1 MRFFASQPRICGFVT
16 SYRRSWPVARK
27 PNRRS
32 VVVGTAWQS
41 CGIPLPITRLA
52 SYTSVRHG
60 ERRPSPNTSPRL
72 SQPALLV
79 HFFLPPATS
88 VQCIT
93 HPPHTRAGVLQC
105 PARPRHCADYNK
117 PIRLGCPKDHSAPY
131 HPPRCVF
138 RAHQRGAHSDVVRSH
153 DRVVDQ
159 MGNHHRGCVRCTCLV
174 FRDWEWRRCHS
185 AGSYRDGVGYVE
197 RPVARRRGGR
207 LSGLTQ

>member
-1 MRFFASQPRICGFVT
+1 MSV
-16 SYRRSWPVARK
+16 SPVLAGGAETEPQKCCCWHCVAELRH
-27 PNRRS
+27 PPANYS
-32 VVVGTAWQS
+32 
-41 CGIPLPITRLA
+41 TRLLH
-52 SYTSVRHG
+52 YTSVRHG

-93 HPPHTRAGVLQC
+93 HPPHTRAGILQC

-117 PIRLGCPKDHSAPY
+117 PIRLGCPKDYSAPY